1 MLIHKQKK
9 IESVIVRFFTHTFT
23 FVDKFTLLKYGKQTV
38 MQEFNRNSLNV
49 IFYMYLYVLIQ
60 EILIVAF
67 ALCKCVLYM
76 ELMCS
81 VNMYMYSVSGQ
92 CVCGHLSSIV
102 EFLNRALRSIIVQL
116 VLRISIYF
124 FGLFKQV
131 VFLHSPRLHA
141 GGLL

>member
-1 MLIHKQKK
+1 
-9 IESVIVRFFTHTFT
+9 
-23 FVDKFTLLKYGKQTV
+23 
-38 MQEFNRNSLNV
+38 
-49 IFYMYLYVLIQ
+49 
-60 EILIVAF
+60 
-67 ALCKCVLYM
+67 M